1 MTDYWRQ
8 QIRSKVTGIKVFSVN
23 QKHIRAPSVILPP
36 KEEQLKIVEY
46 LDEKVQQINKVI
58 SLKQEKILE
67 LKDYKK
73 SIIFEYVTSKKRV

>member
-23 QKHIRAPSVILPP
+23 QKHIRATSVILPP

-73 SIIFEYVTSKKRV
+73 SIIFEYVTGKKRV